1 MTPAVYQ
8 NRLTALR
15 ALLQEQG
22 LDGLLVS
29 CPENRRYLS
38 GFSAADSH
46 LQESSGFLLINQ
58 EAALLLTDF
67 RYREWAQAEAP
78 LFEVRSY
85 TSGMAKLL
93 AELLGQLGLGR
104 VGFEAPFLTY
114 ATYQKIV
121 QEAETAGLQVAWQPL
136 DQLVE
141 QLRAIKDPEE
151 ISLIRRSLAI
161 TERVMV
167 QVGATLRVGLTEAE
181 VAWRLEQALRQAG
194 AERPS
199 FPPMVAAGPN
209 AARPHHHP
217 GERQLQTGEA
227 IIIDMGAVY
236 QGYCSDMTRTFYL
249 GEPDA
254 RFKEVYTIVRR
265 AQLAAEAGIRA
276 GMSTAAADGLARE
289 IIATAGYGEAF
300 GHSLGHGVG
309 LAVHEHPSL
318 SPVQEKAVP
327 LQAGMVTTVEP
338 GIYLPG
344 WGGVRLEDMVLIQAE
359 GARLLNQDR
368 TFYQFD

>member
-1 MTPAVYQ
+1 MTTTVWQ

-15 ALLQEQG
+15 ALLRERE
-22 LDGLLVS
+22 LDALLVS

-46 LQESSGFLLINQ
+46 LNETSGFLLVSQ

-78 LFEVRSY
+78 LFEVRIY
-85 TSGMAKLL
+85 TSGLAKLL
-93 AELLGQLGLGR
+93 AELVAQLGLRR
-104 VGFEAPFLTY
+104 VGFEAPFLIY

-121 QEAETAGLQVAWQPL
+121 QEAAAVGLQVEWQPL

-151 ISLIRRSLAI
+151 VRLIRRSLAI
-161 TERVMV
+161 TEKVLA
-167 QVGATLRVGLTEAE
+167 QVGATLRAGLTERE

-194 AERPS
+194 AEGPS

-254 RFKEVYTIVRR
+254 RFKEIYTIVRR
-265 AQLAAEAGIRA
+265 AQLAAETGIRA
-276 GMSTAAADGLARE
+276 GMMTDEADGLARE
-289 IIATAGYGEAF
+289 VISAAGYGEAF

-318 SPVQEKAVP
+318 SPVKEKAVP
-327 LQAGMVTTVEP
+327 LQAGMITTVEP
-338 GIYLPG
+338 GIYLPE
-344 WGGVRLEDMVLIQAE
+344 WGGIRLEDMVLIQAE

>member
-1 MTPAVYQ
+1 MTPAVYKK
-8 NRLTALR
+8 RLTALR
-15 ALLQEQG
+15 ALLQQQD
-22 LDGLLVS
+22 LDGVLVS

-46 LQESSGFLLINQ
+46 LNETSGFLLISQ
-58 EAALLLTDF
+58 EAAFLLTDF
-67 RYREWAQAEAP
+67 RYREWAQAEAS
-78 LFEVRSY
+78 LFEVRLY

-93 AELLGQLGLGR
+93 AELLGQLGIRRL
-104 VGFEAPFLTY
+104 GFEAPFLIY

-121 QEAETAGLQVAWQPL
+121 QEAAAAGLQVEWQPL
-136 DQLVE
+136 DHLVE
-141 QLRAIKDPEE
+141 KLRAVKDQEE
-151 ISLIRRSLAI
+151 ISLIRQSLAI
-161 TERVMV
+161 TERVLV
-167 QVGATLRVGLTEAE
+167 QVGATLRAGLTERE
-181 VAWRLEQALRQAG
+181 VAWRLEQALREAG
-194 AERPS
+194 AEGPS

-217 GERQLQTGEA
+217 GERRLQAGEA

-276 GMSTAAADGLARE
+276 GMPTDEADGLARE
-289 IIATAGYGEAF
+289 VITAAGYGEAF

-318 SPVQEKAVP
+318 SPVKEKAVT
-327 LQAGMVTTVEP
+327 LQAGMITTVEP
-338 GIYLPG
+338 GIYLPE